1 MQELGIILIVLAVV
15 LFGANWYIE
24 RQRKALGD
32 DAPPRGRRRRTGPA
46 PEAGDDSSDFVR
58 PRPAVAAF
66 HVHEEEARVTFDVP
80 YPDEGDDVLS
90 DLLMGEA
97 IEVVREKRHNLP
109 ITDVTAV
116 VVLVGDGT
124 GSGREVGRRSLETP
138 GVLPPP
144 SQITDIL
151 NLHTI
156 ARDPLAAEFE
166 QPAVAVPE
174 TVAPS
179 RTDELSPIAEVV
191 RMPKAVATGLRA
203 QGVDPDTVTAGE
215 LVLGVLSLFGYAVT
229 PGTAEGVYTATR
241 GGTTTF
247 VMTEETAP
255 GDYPE
260 LGDDVIRRFIV
271 AFEQAR
277 ADRGMLVSAKFAPF
291 SIYDQERRDPRIR
304 FITRERIQKFVDSMA
319 LG

>member
-32 DAPPRGRRRRTGPA
+32 DAPRRGRRRRSPVETEVAEP
-46 PEAGDDSSDFVR
+46 DFVR

-66 HVHEEEARVTFDVP
+66 HVHENEARVTFDVP
-80 YPDEGDDVLS
+80 YPDDGDEVLA
-90 DLLMGEA
+90 DLLVGEA
-97 IEVVREKRHNLP
+97 IEVVREKRHHLP
-109 ITDVTAV
+109 IDDVTEV
-116 VVLVGDGT
+116 VVRVGDPEREE
-124 GSGREVGRRSLETP
+124 REVGRRSLVTP

-156 ARDPLAAEFE
+156 ARDPLAAEFDT
-166 QPAVAVPE
+166 PISSIPE
-174 TVAPS
+174 TVAPAT
-179 RTDELSPIAEVV
+179 TDELRPLGEVI
-191 RMPKAVATGLRA
+191 RLPKAVATGLRA
-203 QGVDPDTVTAGE
+203 QGIDPSDVDAGE
-215 LVLGVLSLFGYAVT
+215 LVTGVLSLFGYAVT
-229 PGTAEGVYTATR
+229 PGVAEGVYIATK
-241 GGTTTF
+241 GGATTF
-247 VMTEETAP
+247 VMTEETNP

-260 LGDDVIRRFIV
+260 LGEDVVRRFIV
-271 AFEQAR
+271 AFEQAK
-277 ADRGMLVSAKFAPF
+277 AERGMLVSAKFAPF
-291 SIYDQERRDPRIR
+291 SIYDHERRNPRIR